1 MKVKNIFT
9 KGAHKVCSRLGLA
22 TRSLLVTG
30 MVVAGLQ
37 STAVAQQKPEYTP
50 ASWWF
55 GLAGGGNLN
64 FYQGSTQRL
73 TSDLVAP
80 MAFHSGIGLGVYA
93 APLIEYHRATSNWG
107 LMLQAGYD
115 SRRGKYNQEF
125 SPCNCPRDLAV
136 RVGYITAEPSLRF
149 APWKSDFYIFGGPR
163 FSYNVRNKFVYKEGT
178 NPDYPEQVAP
188 PDQIGELSDM
198 KPLLISGQIGAGYDI
213 HLNARNSHTQ
223 WVLSP
228 FASYQP
234 YFGQEPRTIE
244 TWNITTVRAG
254 VALKLGRGRLIE
266 PPKEVIKPEPIA
278 VEVVEPKVEFTVNA
292 PANIPAERTVREVF
306 PLRNYVFFD
315 LGSTKIPARYV
326 TLRKDQVKDFKED
339 QVQLN
344 TPENMSGRSSRQM
357 IVYYNILNIL
367 GDRMVK
373 NPTTTITLV
382 GSSEQGPQDGLG
394 MATSI
399 QTYLVDVFGINID
412 RIKVEGRSKPVKPSQ
427 TGGTKDLALL
437 KEGDRRVTIE
447 SGSPVLLMEFQ
458 SGPGAPLKPVEIVS
472 VQDAPIES
480 YLTFKVDG
488 AKEAYSSWSIDVID
502 EQGTVQKFGPYTQD
516 EIKIPGKS
524 ILGTRP
530 EGDYTITMIGVK
542 KNGET
547 VKKYTNAHM
556 VLWKPAVNQEAK
568 RFSVIFEF
576 NESKAVAMYEK
587 YLTDVVNP
595 KIPQGGKVII
605 HGYTDIIGDE
615 DYNETLSIARAAE
628 VKSIMQAGLKKSGRT
643 DVIFESHG
651 FGENPDQAQFDN
663 RLPEQRFY
671 NRTVIIDIIPAQ

>member
-1 MKVKNIFT
+1 MKAKNIFT
-9 KGAHKVCSRLGLA
+9 KGAHQVCSRLALA
-22 TRSLLVTG
+22 TRSLLMTVL
-30 MVVAGLQ
+30 VAAGLHG
-37 STAVAQQKPEYTP
+37 TAVAQLKPEYTP
-50 ASWWF
+50 AAWWF

-64 FYQGSTQRL
+64 FYRGSTQRL

-80 MAFHSGIGLGVYA
+80 MAFHSGMGLGVYG

-115 SRRGKYNQEF
+115 SRRGTYDQEF

-136 RVGYITAEPSLRF
+136 RIGYVTAEPSLRF
-149 APWKSDFYIFGGPR
+149 APGKSDFYIFGGPR
-163 FSYNVRNKFVYKEGT
+163 FSYNVRNRFVYKEGT

-188 PDQIGELSDM
+188 PDQIGELSNM
-198 KPLLISGQIGAGYDI
+198 QPLLISAQIGAGYDI
-213 HLNARNSHTQ
+213 HLNARNSQTQ

-234 YFGQEPRTIE
+234 YFGQEPRSIE

-254 VALKLGRGRLIE
+254 VALKLGRGRLI
-266 PPKEVIKPEPIA
+266 PPVEEVIVPEPIP
-278 VEVVEPKVEFTVNA
+278 VVVVEPKVEFTVNA

-315 LGSTKIPARYV
+315 LGSAKIPARYV
-326 TLRKDQVKDFKED
+326 TLRKDQVQDFKED
-339 QVQLN
+339 QVQLY

-373 NPTTTITLV
+373 NPTSTITLV
-382 GSSEQGPQDGLG
+382 GSSEQGLQDGLA

-399 QTYLVDVFGINID
+399 QTYLVDIFGINVN
-412 RIKVEGRSKPVKPSQ
+412 RIKVEGRSKPEKPSQ
-427 TGGTKDLALL
+427 TGGTKDLVLL

-447 SGSPVLLMEFQ
+447 TGSPVLLMEFQ

-472 VQDAPIES
+472 VQEAPIES
-480 YLTFKVDG
+480 YLTFNVDG
-488 AKEAYSSWSIDVID
+488 AKDAYSSWSIEVTD

-524 ILGTRP
+524 ILGTRS
-530 EGDYTITMIGVK
+530 EGDYIITMIGTK

-547 VKKYTNAHM
+547 VKKFENAHM
-556 VLWKPAVNQEAK
+556 VLWKPAVNQEAM

-576 NESKAVAMYEK
+576 DESKAVAIYER

-595 KIPQGGKVII
+595 KIPQNGKVII

-615 DYNETLSIARAAE
+615 NYNETLSIARAAE
-628 VKSIMQAGLKKSGRT
+628 VKRIMQAGLKKSGRN
-643 DVIFESHG
+643 DVQFESHG
-651 FGENPDQAQFDN
+651 FGESPDQAQFDN

-671 NRTVIIDIIPAQ
+671 NRTVIIDIIPAK

>member
-1 MKVKNIFT
+1 M
-9 KGAHKVCSRLGLA
+9 CSRLGLA
-22 TRSLLVTG
+22 TKSLLVTS
-30 MVVAGLQ
+30 MVVVGLQ
-37 STAVAQQKPEYTP
+37 GTAIAQQKPEYTP

-80 MAFHSGIGLGVYA
+80 MAFHSGVGLGVYA
-93 APLIEYHRATSNWG
+93 APLVEYHRATSNWG

-254 VALKLGRGRLIE
+254 VALKLGRGRLVA
-266 PPKEVIKPEPIA
+266 PPEEVIKPEPIA

-292 PANIPAERTVREVF
+292 PSNIPAERTVREVF

-339 QVQLN
+339 QVQLT
-344 TPENMSGRSSRQM
+344 TPENMSGRSNRQM

-373 NPTTTITLV
+373 NPSTTITLV
-382 GSSEQGPQDGLG
+382 GSSEQGTQDALG

-412 RIKVEGRSKPVKPSQ
+412 RIKVEGRAKPAKPSQ
-427 TGGTKDLALL
+427 SGGTKDLALL

-458 SGPGAPLKPVEIVS
+458 TGPGAPLKPVEIVS
-472 VQDAPIES
+472 VQEAPIES

-488 AKEAYSSWSIDVID
+488 AKAAYSSWSIDVID
-502 EQGTVQKFGPYTQD
+502 EQGAVQKFGPYTQD

-542 KNGET
+542 KNGEI

-556 VLWKPAVNQEAK
+556 VLWTPPVNQEAK

-576 NESKAVAMYEK
+576 NASKAVAMYEK
-587 YLTDVVNP
+587 YLTEVVNP

-615 DYNETLSIARAAE
+615 EHNETLSIARANE

-643 DVIFESHG
+643 DVKFESHG

-671 NRTVIIDIIPAQ
+671 NRTVIIDIIPAE

>member
-1 MKVKNIFT
+1 MKYKNSLT
-9 KGAHKVCSRLGLA
+9 QGVRASVSRLGLA
-22 TRSLLVTG
+22 TRSLLVAIMVMAG
-30 MVVAGLQ
+30 MQGTAIAQ
-37 STAVAQQKPEYTP
+37 SPEYSP

-73 TSDLVAP
+73 TNDLVAP
-80 MAFHSGIGLGVYA
+80 MAFHSGIGLGIYA

-115 SRRGKYNQEF
+115 SRRGTYNQEF

-136 RVGYITAEPSLRF
+136 RVGYVTAEPSLRF
-149 APWKSDFYIFGGPR
+149 APGKSDFYIFAGPR

-188 PDQIGELSDM
+188 PDQEGALSDM
-198 KPLLISGQIGAGYDI
+198 KPLLISAQIGAGYDI

-228 FASYQP
+228 FAAFQP

-254 VALKLGRGRLIE
+254 VALKLGRGRLL
-266 PPKEVIKPEPIA
+266 PPPDRVSLPEP
-278 VEVVEPKVEFTVNA
+278 VEVVTVDPKVEFTVNA

-315 LGSTKIPARYV
+315 LGSTQIPARYV
-326 TLRKDQVKDFKED
+326 TLRKDQVADFKED
-339 QVQLN
+339 QVEMF
-344 TPENMSGRSSRQM
+344 TPQNLSGRSNRQM

-373 NPTTTITLV
+373 NPNTTITLV
-382 GSSEQGPQDGLG
+382 GSSEQGPKDGLE

-399 QTYLVDVFGINID
+399 QRYLVDVFGINES

-427 TGGTKDLALL
+427 SGGTRDLALL

-447 SGSPVLLMEFQ
+447 SGSPILLMEFQ
-458 SGPGAPLKPVEIVS
+458 TGPGAPLKPVEIVS
-472 VQDAPIES
+472 VQEAPIES

-488 AKEAYSSWSIDVID
+488 AKEAYSSWSLEVID
-502 EQGTVQKFGPYTQD
+502 EQGGVQKFGPYTQ
-516 EIKIPGKS
+516 EEVKIPGKS

-542 KNGET
+542 KNGDV

-556 VLWKPAVNQEAK
+556 VLWTPPVNQEAK

-576 NESKAVAMYEK
+576 NESKAVAMY
-587 YLTDVVNP
+587 
-595 KIPQGGKVII
+595 
-605 HGYTDIIGDE
+605 
-615 DYNETLSIARAAE
+615 
-628 VKSIMQAGLKKSGRT
+628 
-643 DVIFESHG
+643 
-651 FGENPDQAQFDN
+651 
-663 RLPEQRFY
+663 
-671 NRTVIIDIIPAQ
+671 